1 MKSIGVDVA
10 FNYKTTKTAEVLD
23 KEGPI
28 NVCVTVWVHSRPL
41 VPLLARRSLILLLHR
56 YWDNVG
62 GESLEA
68 AIEYAAKGARFIVSF
83 SPLLR
88 RPTIIF

>member
-10 FNYKTTKTAEVLD
+10 FNYKVNSVAEILS

-28 NVCVTVWVHSRPL
+28 D
-41 VPLLARRSLILLLHR
+41 I

-62 GESLEA
+62 GSTLEVW
-68 AIEYAAKGARFIVSF
+68 KKQ
-83 SPLLR
+83 
-88 RPTIIF
+88 

>member
-28 NVCVTVWVHSRPL
+28 NVCVTVWVPAGHSFRC
-41 VPLLARRSLILLLHR
+41 
-56 YWDNVG
+56 
-62 GESLEA
+62 
-68 AIEYAAKGARFIVSF
+68 
-83 SPLLR
+83 
-88 RPTIIF
+88 